1 MGSQSIK
8 RGSRS
13 SSLLSARPHAGP
25 TGVPSVS
32 SRCSSLVGSDPPMR
46 PSWRERVGHG
56 SGFFLR
62 RKPPL
67 ERSLVTPHTPG
78 DTGEFVGQRDGSDV
92 EAFASF
98 DVECP
103 GAQVIGFV
111 GELAGS

>member
-1 MGSQSIK
+1 MPRK
-8 RGSRS
+8 RMVVDR
-13 SSLLSARPHAGP
+13 LLLCG
-25 TGVPSVS
+25 
-32 SRCSSLVGSDPPMR
+32 
-46 PSWRERVGHG
+46 
-56 SGFFLR
+56 
-62 RKPPL
+62 KPPL